1 MDNPSM
7 PKPVR
12 RMLLL
17 SVSVGAGHVRAAQAI
32 EAQAREAGLEVEHLD
47 AMDHVSTAFRK
58 VYKDLYIDLV
68 ERHPQWWAQLYQASD
83 RAGDGAWATRLR
95 RAVERVS
102 ARALR
107 AAVAASRADA
117 IVCTH
122 FLPAELLARAALRGH
137 EVAPTWVLVTDF
149 DLHRLWVQPSAGQA
163 PNMRGYFV
171 ASDEMAFRVHEAL
184 PRVRVD
190 VTGIPIM
197 PAFARAPGRDDAA
210 RELGLD
216 PARPTALV
224 MTGGAGLASGA
235 AMVERLLQ
243 GIAPAGRDFQL
254 VAIAGKSDELL
265 ARYRALAAQH
275 PGRLVPLGFT
285 KTIERVMAACDLA
298 ITKPG
303 GLSTS
308 ECLAM
313 GLPMLLIAP
322 IPGQEERNA
331 QYLLE
336 QGAAWLANDA
346 VGLEWRVRR
355 WLDDDRAAQA
365 MAARSR
371 ALGRPHAARAVV
383 EHVVAQHR

>member
-1 MDNPSM
+1 M
-7 PKPVR
+7 PARMR
-12 RMLLL
+12 RLLLL

-32 EAQAREAGLEVEHLD
+32 EAAAREAGLEVVHLD
-47 AMDHVSTAFRK
+47 AMDHVSSAFRK

-68 ERHPQWWAQLYQASD
+68 ERHPQWWARLYEASD
-83 RAGDGAWATRLR
+83 RAADDDWSTRVR

-107 AAVAASRADA
+107 DVVAAARADA

-122 FLPAELLARAALRGH
+122 FLPAELLARDALRGH
-137 EVAPTWVLVTDF
+137 PLPPTWVLVTDF
-149 DLHRLWVQPSAGQA
+149 DLHRLWVQPSARDAGV
-163 PNMRGYFV
+163 RGWFV
-171 ASDEMAFRVHEAL
+171 ASDEVAFRVREVL
-184 PRVRVD
+184 PGVRVE

-197 PAFARAPGRDDAA
+197 PAFARAPDRETAA

-216 PARPTALV
+216 PRRPAALV

-235 AMVERLLQ
+235 AMVERLLRVE
-243 GIAPAGRDFQL
+243 GEFQL
-254 VAIAGKSDELL
+254 VGIAGKSAELL
-265 ARYRALAAQH
+265 ARYRDLARAH

-285 KTIERVMAACDLA
+285 TTIERVMAACDLA

-313 GLPMLLIAP
+313 GLPMLLISP

-331 QYLLE
+331 QHLLE
-336 QGAAWLANDA
+336 QGAAWLAIDA
-346 VGLEWRVRR
+346 TGLEWRFRR
-355 WLDDDRAAQA
+355 WLADRQAAHAMAERARAA
-365 MAARSR
+365 
-371 ALGRPHAARAVV
+371 GRPHAARAVV
-383 EHVVAQHR
+383 DLVMRDLRDRA